1 MSSRAPRVRIVE
13 VGPRDGLQN
22 EPRPV
27 PTEIKVAW
35 IDALSTAGFAEIEV
49 SSFVHPKLV
58 PQLADASEVFAG
70 IARRPGVVYS
80 ALVPNLQG
88 LTRAREAGVGRIS
101 IFTAASETFNQRNI
115 NTSIDGSI
123 ERFRPVVAIAREE
136 GIPVRAYISTAFV
149 CPFEGE
155 IAVDTVVR
163 LSRRLIEL
171 GAEEV
176 SIGDTVGAAVPRQV
190 RALLDPLAGEVGIER
205 IALHLHDTR
214 GTALPNVLTALERG
228 VTIFDASAGG
238 LGGCPFAPGA
248 TGNLPTE
255 DLVYFLHGEG
265 IGTGIDPAAVRR
277 ASDLIEAARGERL
290 PARVRRAGPARV
302 SWDERA

>member
-1 MSSRAPRVRIVE
+1 MSRRPRAVRIVE

-27 PTEIKVAW
+27 STDAKVAW
-35 IDALSTAGFAEIEV
+35 VDALSLAGFAEIEV
-49 SSFVHPKLV
+49 SSFVHPRLV
-58 PQLADASEVFAG
+58 PQLADAEDVLAR
-70 IARRPGVVYS
+70 ITRRPGIVYS

-88 LTRAREAGVGRIS
+88 LARAQEAHVDRIS

-115 NTSIDGSI
+115 NTSIDGSL
-123 ERFRPVVAIAREE
+123 ERFRPVVDAARMA
-136 GIPVRAYISTAFV
+136 GLPVRAYVSTAFV

-155 IAVDTVVR
+155 ITPAVVVD
-163 LSRRLIEL
+163 LTRRLLEL

-176 SIGDTVGAAVPRQV
+176 SIGDTIGAAVPRQV
-190 RALLDPLAGEVGIER
+190 GALLDALSAEVGLER

-228 VTIFDASAGG
+228 VAIFDSSAGG

-248 TGNLPTE
+248 SGNLPTE

-265 IGTGIDPAAVRR
+265 LETGVDPTALRR
-277 ASDLIEAARGERL
+277 ASDLIEAALGAPL

-302 SWDERA
+302 SWDERN